1 MSDIVNVTQS
11 SFKSEVVEAT
21 QPVLVDFWAEWCRP
35 CLAMTPILDE
45 LAAEFDGKAKIAKVN
60 VDEERML
67 GAMFQVMSIPAL
79 MIFKDGEK
87 VAEFTGAQDRDT
99 LRSAIEAQLLKTA
112 DKTRLTCK

>member
-11 SFKSEVVEAT
+11 TFKSEVVEAT

-45 LAAEFDGKAKIAKVN
+45 LATEFDGKAKIAKVN

-79 MIFKDGEK
+79 MVFKDGEK

-99 LRSAIEAQLLKTA
+99 LRSAIGAQL
-112 DKTRLTCK
+112 

>member
-60 VDEERML
+60 VDEKRML

-99 LRSAIEAQLLKTA
+99 LRSAIEAQL
-112 DKTRLTCK
+112 

>member
-99 LRSAIEAQLLKTA
+99 LRSATEAQL
-112 DKTRLTCK
+112 

>member
-45 LAAEFDGKAKIAKVN
+45 LAAEFDGKAMIAKVN

-99 LRSAIEAQLLKTA
+99 LRSAIEAQL
-112 DKTRLTCK
+112 